1 MLGQNLHKSGLL
13 VIGFLVLAGSSLI
26 FTWKQAAVVD
36 AMGDVASVRAEINEL
51 QQEARESD
59 YKEKNK
65 DKIEKLRDEE
75 LPAQAQD
82 AQDALAALPNG
93 AVLLTL
99 LSQIGAT
106 IFGLG
111 VISIFLQK
119 EENERIRATALLIIG
134 GMAFVLIAARFI
146 YLIIGGG
153 SSVGRAAM

>member
-1 MLGQNLHKSGLL
+1 MLGQNLHKGGLL

-59 YKEKNK
+59 DKEKNK

-119 EENERIRATALLIIG
+119 EENERIRATGLLIIG

-153 SSVGRAAM
+153 SSVGGAAM

>member
-1 MLGQNLHKSGLL
+1 MLGQNLHKGGLL

-153 SSVGRAAM
+153 SSVGSAAM